1 MAEAIGAEIKQI
13 KREMQKPNLQSAAN
27 HVEEKDIFQSGS
39 QQSNEEASS
48 IKLLGE
54 LLSFLRKA
62 RSMSLLMLC
71 RQIEKI
77 EVENNIAIIH
87 SNDDD
92 MMSIQTNDR
101 FRSDISTFFESKGL
115 GFKVK
120 EKEVKFSEVDELQRL
135 LGKKLKIK

>member
-1 MAEAIGAEIKQI
+1 MVEDVKVELQQI
-13 KREMQKPNLQSAAN
+13 KSEIQKPMF
-27 HVEEKDIFQSGS
+27 EEVQGDENNFVFEKT
-39 QQSNEEASS
+39 EENQNPM
-48 IKLLGE
+48 KLLGE
-54 LLSFLRKA
+54 LLSFLRKE

-71 RQIEKI
+71 RQIDKI
-77 EVENNIAIIH
+77 EIDGKTAVIF

-101 FRSDISTFFESKGL
+101 FRSDISRFFESKGL

>member
-1 MAEAIGAEIKQI
+1 MVEEVKVELQQI
-13 KREMQKPNLQSAAN
+13 KSEIQKPMFE
-27 HVEEKDIFQSGS
+27 EEKGDENNVVFEKT
-39 QQSNEEASS
+39 EENQNPM
-48 IKLLGE
+48 KLLGE
-54 LLSFLRKA
+54 LLAFLRKE

-71 RQIEKI
+71 RQIDKI
-77 EVENNIAIIH
+77 EIDGKTAVIF

-101 FRSDISTFFESKGL
+101 FRTDISRFFESKGL

>member
-1 MAEAIGAEIKQI
+1 
-13 KREMQKPNLQSAAN
+13 
-27 HVEEKDIFQSGS
+27 
-39 QQSNEEASS
+39 
-48 IKLLGE
+48 
-54 LLSFLRKA
+54 
-62 RSMSLLMLC
+62 MLC
-71 RQIEKI
+71 RQIDKI
-77 EVENNIAIIH
+77 EIDGKTAVIF

-101 FRSDISTFFESKGL
+101 FRSDISRFFESKGL